1 MASGSSSLRSWAGMT
16 ELDVTVPPGPWKLK
30 NPREPKVQV
39 GVGIMKTTV
48 NTEPTPEE
56 LIKVRWIS
64 AAHETRRNRQ
74 EGMWG
79 VMVWMA
85 RGIMRDN
92 EML

>member
-1 MASGSSSLRSWAGMT
+1 MNRCFRLVVTVFLGRS
-16 ELDVTVPPGPWKLK
+16 DDFNVTVPPGPWKLK

-56 LIKVRWIS
+56 LFKVRWIS

-74 EGMWG
+74 GLCGVLRAEWQEG
-79 VMVWMA
+79 
-85 RGIMRDN
+85 
-92 EML
+92 

>member
-1 MASGSSSLRSWAGMT
+1 MT
-16 ELDVTVPPGPWKLK
+16 APPGPWKLK

-74 EGMWG
+74 RLCGGLWQGWQEGY
-79 VMVWMA
+79 
-85 RGIMRDN
+85 
-92 EML
+92 